1 MATKSPVSDLETRQ
15 RLLDAAARLFADRGF
30 QHVTVRDI
38 CGEAEANV
46 AAVNYYFR
54 DKWGL
59 YLEVIQRIVAGM
71 KRMSE
76 KAHDAGPEKTPEE
89 RLRHYVRTTLEHFLS
104 DGHECLHGR
113 LMSREMADPTAAFD
127 LIVDQAIRP
136 NSARVGA
143 LISELM
149 GKPTSDPRVG
159 ICVGSIQ
166 TQLAGMANPVA
177 ARMIPGGKFTPELI
191 EYIAQHI
198 ANFSLGGIRAV
209 ADEKPDMTAWNKLEG
224 TSRENER

>member
-1 MATKSPVSDLETRQ
+1 
-15 RLLDAAARLFADRGF
+15 
-30 QHVTVRDI
+30 VTVRDI
-38 CGEAEANV
+38 CGEADANV

-143 LISELM
+143 LVSELM
-149 GKPTSDPRVG
+149 GQPQSDPRVG

-166 TQLAGMANPVA
+166 TQLVGFASPVA
-177 ARMIPGGKFTPELI
+177 ARMIPGGRFTPEI
-191 EYIAQHI
+191 IDSIAQHV
-198 ANFSLGGIRAV
+198 ANFSMGGLRAI
-209 ADEKPDMTAWNKLEG
+209 A
-224 TSRENER
+224 ERMPAVKV